1 MAKFNVGVGDA
12 FPVETE
18 SAQPRDVETEDD
30 GRSDYESHRRER
42 ARRWRR
48 RNRFWFVKVTL
59 ILLVIYG
66 ALAAF
71 AGHGPRGLL
80 LAAAIVFGVGLVTSL
95 FRDSD
100 DDRPRR
106 RDREGRR
113 PWGER

>member
-18 SAQPRDVETEDD
+18 DGRPRDPETRYDD
-30 GRSDYESHRRER
+30 DPREADCGPRRGRY
-42 ARRWRR
+42 WRR
-48 RNRFWFVKVTL
+48 RHRFWFVKVSL

-66 ALAAF
+66 ALSAF
-71 AGHGPRGLL
+71 AGHAPRGLL

-95 FRDSD
+95 FRDG

-106 RDREGRR
+106 RRDERR
-113 PWGER
+113 PWGDR